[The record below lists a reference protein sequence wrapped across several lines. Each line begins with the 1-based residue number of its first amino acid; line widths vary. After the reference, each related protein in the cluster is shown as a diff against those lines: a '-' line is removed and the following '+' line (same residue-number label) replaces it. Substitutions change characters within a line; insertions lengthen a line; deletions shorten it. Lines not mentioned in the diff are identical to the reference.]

1 MLESLDF
8 EARFKKALTL
18 VDHEEKAPKHL
29 PASDEEGDVG
39 FETDESDV
47 STPTKQAQAV
57 QPTVINFFQRPDAH
71 PVVLDL
77 ALLKK
82 YGPEWLTWEPETL
95 MWRIPQDFKT
105 AAVSDLNLH
114 KVQAMKALHFNDTY
128 WQRWEVFNWC
138 TASLNGHY
146 PNFDVMQVHTAAQLL
161 ISVDIANRVR
171 EDVPLTNEVKAFIAQ
186 SAKFDGVFFLPEPLD
201 DIQIIPENDLVN
213 VTLIKENWPSVRA
226 ADRAPTND
234 TILAE
239 QLRRILAAYDLV
251 RAERARLQQQLP
263 LVMNV

>member
-47 STPTKQAQAV
+47 SSPIKQAQII
-57 QPTVINFFQRPDAH
+57 QPAVINFFQHPDAH
-71 PVVLDL
+71 PIVLDL
-77 ALLKK
+77 ALLKR
-82 YGPEWLTWEPETL
+82 YGSEWLTWEPETL
-95 MWRIPQDFKT
+95 VWRVPQDFRT
-105 AAVSDLNLH
+105 STISDLNLH
-114 KVQAMKALHFNDTY
+114 KVQAMKTLHFNDTY

-138 TASLNGHY
+138 TASLNNHY

-161 ISVDIANRVR
+161 ISVDIANKVR
-171 EDVPLTNEVKAFIAQ
+171 EDVSLSEEVKEFIVQ
-186 SAKFDGVFFLPEPLD
+186 SSKFDGVFFLPEPLE
-201 DIQIIPENDLVN
+201 DIQIVPDNDLLSVE
-213 VTLIKENWPSVRA
+213 LIKKSWPLVRR
-226 ADRAPTND
+226 ADKAPTND

-239 QLRRILAAYDLV
+239 QLRRVLAAYDLL

-263 LVMNV
+263 LVQNV